1 LVYKL
6 SRNHCVYSVLGED
19 AENTLWMIFYDFLYK
34 YAGDDYKHLP
44 GLIRRHLVQRLIN
57 TLKREGKRWDVEHYL
72 DEDTLSK
79 KTYSKDDLQDVLN
92 NLALAQELDLLPT
105 EQSQLLKDIYYKGTT
120 QKQVAYSTN
129 CSTRS
134 IRRHHAKALNALH
147 YKLTS

>member
-1 LVYKL
+1 MYTVLVCDDDIAILDSVEIYLKL
-6 SRNHCVYSVLGED
+6 EGYNVLR
-19 AENTLWMIFYDFLYK
+19 A
-34 YAGDDYKHLP
+34 
-44 GLIRRHLVQRLIN
+44 
-57 TLKREGKRWDVEHYL
+57 
-72 DEDTLSK
+72 
-79 KTYSKDDLQDVLN
+79 
-92 NLALAQELDLLPT
+92 LLPT